1 VAWIR
6 PLLVVVS
13 MNLFSSDGGCGRS
26 LPRGQHTWAR
36 LQQVGRQQLR
46 FGMPGTEIERL
57 LGRPDRVST
66 HPCNTHACMN
76 EPATPVCGS
85 WTYYGSDQFKSLLL
99 MVDVVPGEVRLRAW
113 AY

>member
-1 VAWIR
+1 M
-6 PLLVVVS
+6 LVVVS

-26 LPRGQHTWAR
+26 LPRGKHTYAE
-36 LQQVGRQQLR
+36 LQRVARQQLT
-46 FGMPGTEIERL
+46 FGMEGQEIERI
-57 LGRPDRVST
+57 LGRPDQVST
-66 HPCNTHACMN
+66 HPCNTRACTN

-85 WTYYGSDQFKSLLL
+85 WTYYGSDRFKSLLL